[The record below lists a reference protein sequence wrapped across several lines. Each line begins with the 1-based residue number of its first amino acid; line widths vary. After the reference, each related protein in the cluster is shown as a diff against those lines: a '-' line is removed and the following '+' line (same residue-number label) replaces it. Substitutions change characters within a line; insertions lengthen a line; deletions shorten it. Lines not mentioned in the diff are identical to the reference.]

1 MIEFFDIDTYSG
13 TASIYENHIT
23 FNKSMLKY
31 FQDAYKVRVGIEKE
45 NQKVYVFM
53 INKDYAFS
61 GEIPETSLLSISTSN
76 TYARICSRAMVE
88 YICRTFGIKVEKK
101 DYIRYNATWDEK
113 KKAIIIDMKGGEK

>member
-61 GEIPETSLLSISTSN
+61 GEIPESSLLSISTSN

-88 YICRTFGIKVEKK
+88 YICRTFGINVGKK